1 LQAPTLLA
9 CFFLLPQPP
18 RKNFRRDFLVTL
30 RETDYLGVI
39 LVVGALIEL
48 LLIFQWGGLEHA
60 WDSSVI
66 IGLLVGFGLTVIVLA
81 CWILYR
87 GESACESLTNHC
99 CQGLIV
105 SDLKPRVMRMRV
117 IWVGGL
123 LNFASRL
130 AHQLDRP
137 WLIVVHS
144 CCQLSL
150 DYLCTGLLVIPPQ
163 VEMPTD

>member
-1 LQAPTLLA
+1 VTDAIAAVAGPLMGGAFTTSVTWRWSFYINLPLAESQSCSLVPILNFLQAPTLLA

-18 RKNFRRDFLVTL
+18 RKNFRRDFLITL

-87 GESACESLTNHC
+87 GESACKCTTE
-99 CQGLIV
+99 
-105 SDLKPRVMRMRV
+105 
-117 IWVGGL
+117 
-123 LNFASRL
+123 
-130 AHQLDRP
+130 
-137 WLIVVHS
+137 
-144 CCQLSL
+144 
-150 DYLCTGLLVIPPQ
+150 LC
-163 VEMPTD
+163 